1 MLTEDSGQK
10 LPVESDQRKQE
21 VGRKDSIVMARAYSG
36 ILAAVAVSL
45 AITRG
50 LVLGSMPNE
59 ILVQSLWFF
68 FLFAGIGFGIGFVA
82 ERVVTESLESQYRS
96 EVAALHAKANS
107 TQPEQSE

>member
-1 MLTEDSGQK
+1 
-10 LPVESDQRKQE
+10 
-21 VGRKDSIVMARAYSG
+21 MARAYSG

-50 LVLGSMPNE
+50 LVMGMMPNE

-68 FLFAGIGFGIGFVA
+68 FVFAFIGYCIGFIA
-82 ERVVTESLESQYRS
+82 ERVVTDSLETQYRS

-107 TQPEQSE
+107 AHTETSE